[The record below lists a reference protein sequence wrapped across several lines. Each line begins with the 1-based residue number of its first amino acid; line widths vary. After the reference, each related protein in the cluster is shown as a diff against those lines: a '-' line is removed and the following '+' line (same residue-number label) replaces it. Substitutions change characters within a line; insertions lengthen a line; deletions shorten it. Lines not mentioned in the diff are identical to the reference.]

1 MTELQKELMQ
11 EFYNVTATKVV
22 FNKTDREGLWRKTK
36 SRSRNLDFDLIK
48 SLCPALFHQINKS
61 YESGNNIQSAVFS
74 ECAYAQTLA
83 NMLNFNLFVNCS
95 EEENFIPE
103 HIVPLLDEHHLKPRY
118 IYSAA
123 DKSRMLVQAGGCDG
137 SDCALI
143 NVKNSA
149 VYTIEFKEPGAKAGE
164 HDLPKYG
171 EDGILTADAD
181 WLERFSQFKP
191 MLDKQK
197 GLNFFESTGHNINNF
212 SEKSV
217 VFAAL
222 KNFSSQKY
230 ADVICTEDIRG
241 DLVIIPADQIY
252 LWADISGEIRPAGRN
267 HRKVWTPDALK
278 KILLQKGAT
287 VYANTV
293 KIDKRNLKERRA
305 RGGNRISGYKIN
317 PLFFVRTGDCAD
329 NNGILTFDINNVRQ
343 LIPTVS
349 VHVFFKELLH
359 QNVKEH
365 YNL

>member
-1 MTELQKELMQ
+1 MP
-11 EFYNVTATKVV
+11 
-22 FNKTDREGLWRKTK
+22 
-36 SRSRNLDFDLIK
+36 S
-48 SLCPALFHQINKS
+48 LFHQINKS

-95 EEENFIPE
+95 KQKDFIPE
-103 HIVPLLDEHHLKPRY
+103 HIVPLLDE
-118 IYSAA
+118 
-123 DKSRMLVQAGGCDG
+123 
-137 SDCALI
+137 
-143 NVKNSA
+143 
-149 VYTIEFKEPGAKAGE
+149 
-164 HDLPKYG
+164 
-171 EDGILTADAD
+171 
-181 WLERFSQFKP
+181 
-191 MLDKQK
+191 QK

-230 ADVICTEDIRG
+230 ADVICTEDIHG
-241 DLVIIPADQIY
+241 NLVIIPADQIY
-252 LWADISGEIRPAGRN
+252 LWADIIGEIRTAGRN
-267 HRKVWTPDALK
+267 YRKVWTPDALK
-278 KILLQKGAT
+278 KVLFQKGAT

-293 KIDKRNLKERRA
+293 KIDKRNLRGLRA

-317 PLFFVRTGDCAD
+317 PLFFVHTGDCAD